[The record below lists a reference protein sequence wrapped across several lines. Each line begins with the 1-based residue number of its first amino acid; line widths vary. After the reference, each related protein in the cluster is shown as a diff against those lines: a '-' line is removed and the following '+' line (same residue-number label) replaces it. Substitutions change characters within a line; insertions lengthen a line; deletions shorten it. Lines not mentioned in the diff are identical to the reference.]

1 MSNDSGL
8 FSGGM
13 TFDTA
18 SSLPNLDRNV
28 APFRTFRKLVS
39 GGSQMTALPSA

>member
-18 SSLPNLDRNV
+18 SSLPNLDRNI
-28 APFRTFRKLVS
+28 APLRTFRKLVCV
-39 GGSQMTALPSA
+39 GSQVTALPSA